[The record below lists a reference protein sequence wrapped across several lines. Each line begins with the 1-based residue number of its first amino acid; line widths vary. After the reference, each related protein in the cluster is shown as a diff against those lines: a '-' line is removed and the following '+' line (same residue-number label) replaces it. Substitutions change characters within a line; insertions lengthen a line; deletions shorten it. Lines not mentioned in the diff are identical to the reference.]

1 MPKDYH
7 QTVEAM
13 RPGNKGPTAPLSD
26 FIKAYNE
33 DDNWWWRI
41 ECGHHQN
48 LFEAALDWC
57 DAIRDEYRKA
67 LAGSVE
73 VQTALLKRLEE
84 VKQQVAG
91 NFDRE
96 MRESAAD

>member
-1 MPKDYH
+1 MPRDYH
-7 QTVEAM
+7 QAVEAM
-13 RPGNKGPTAPLSD
+13 RPGKGGPTAPLPD

-33 DDNWWWRI
+33 DDQVWWTV

-48 LFEAALDWC
+48 LFEAAMDL
-57 DAIRDEYRKA
+57 IGYLQTERDHLRDRVKE
-67 LAGSVE
+67 
-73 VQTALLKRLEE
+73 LE
-84 VKQQVAG
+84 QQVAG